1 MWLHVSA
8 SVWDRVCAGVGV
20 VCENSLGNLP
30 SEGLRAG
37 AVKGFLFTDPIKALF
52 AKQ

>member
-1 MWLHVSA
+1 MFAL
-8 SVWDRVCAGVGV
+8 
-20 VCENSLGNLP
+20 CECEKQLENLP

-37 AVKGFLFTDPIKALF
+37 GVKGFLFTDLIKALF